1 MRLLL
6 SDVLSKETME
16 NLERYVDLVTKASSH
31 FTEAVKLLNEVKISD
46 AQTSFYNVV
55 RLLNESG
62 KYKALAEDSMV
73 SLRLDPGF
81 KEELLDVINMLD
93 DVGDLVKEASRE
105 FTILP
110 FLEIPLQLRA
120 GLVKLSKTVSEI
132 VSKLSD
138 AITSLIK
145 GDYGRVSL
153 LFKEILALEELADS
167 IELENRAMILTFS
180 DRLKPY
186 ALHLLVHDLNALL
199 ENTADMCA
207 RSIRRINLVIV
218 AWLS

>member
-1 MRLLL
+1 
-6 SDVLSKETME
+6 ME
-16 NLERYVDLVTKASSH
+16 NLERYIDLVTKASSQ
-31 FTEAVKLLNEVKISD
+31 FTDAVKLLNEVKIND
-46 AQTSFYNVV
+46 AQTAFYNVV
-55 RLLNESG
+55 KLLNESG

-73 SLRLDPGF
+73 GLRLDPGF
-81 KEELLDVINMLD
+81 KEELFNLINMLD

-132 VSKLSD
+132 VSKLSE
-138 AITSLIK
+138 AVTNFIK
-145 GDYGRVSL
+145 GDYGRVGL
-153 LFKEILALEELADS
+153 LFREILALEELADT
-167 IELENRAMILTFS
+167 IELENRALILTFS
-180 DRLKPY
+180 DKLKPY

-207 RSIRRINLVIV
+207 RSIRRINLVIM